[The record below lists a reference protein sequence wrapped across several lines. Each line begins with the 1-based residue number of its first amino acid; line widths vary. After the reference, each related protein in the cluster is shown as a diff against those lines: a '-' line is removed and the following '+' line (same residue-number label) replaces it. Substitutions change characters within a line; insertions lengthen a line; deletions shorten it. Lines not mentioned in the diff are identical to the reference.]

1 MKIVVSACLMGED
14 CKYNGLDNYNRGL
27 VESIEKAGCEVVL
40 VCPEVFGGL
49 PVPRE
54 PAEIVDG
61 VVRTRSGRPVDREF
75 RMGAQRALDICE
87 QAGGPSEVALVV
99 LQDRSPSCGV
109 GRIYDGTF
117 GGQLVAGNGVFA
129 DLLLAHG
136 YNVIP
141 ASTFDPKLFIGDVN
155 E

>member
-1 MKIVVSACLMGED
+1 M
-14 CKYNGLDNYNRGL
+14 
-27 VESIEKAGCEVVL
+27 
-40 VCPEVFGGL
+40 CPEVFGGL

-75 RMGAQRALDICE
+75 RAGAQRALDMCE
-87 QAGGPSEVALVV
+87 QAGGPGEIAMVV
-99 LQDRSPSCGV
+99 LQDRSPSCGA

-117 GGQLVAGNGVFA
+117 GGQLVSGNGVFV

-136 YNVIP
+136 YNVVR
-141 ASTFDPKLFIGDVN
+141 ASEFKPSMLGA
-155 E
+155 